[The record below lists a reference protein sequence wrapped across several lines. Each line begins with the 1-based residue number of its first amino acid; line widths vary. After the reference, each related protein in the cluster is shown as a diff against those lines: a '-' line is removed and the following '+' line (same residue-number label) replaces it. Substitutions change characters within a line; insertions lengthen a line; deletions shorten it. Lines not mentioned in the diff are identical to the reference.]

1 MYILPA
7 IDLYNGSAVRLL
19 KGDYNKMTIYSTNP
33 IEVAEKFKK
42 CGAEYLH
49 VRGCKGRHDGKF

>member
-42 CGAEYLH
+42 CGAEYLQD
-49 VRGCKGRHDGKF
+49 VYKRQK